1 MADVGINK
9 EELEKIVIDETE
21 DFALMLEQFEKRDNE
36 RISEGKIVKIE
47 NNQVVIAVPGEKK
60 EGFVTLDE
68 ILDAQGNALFKVGDT
83 LPIIITGRRNEQP
96 IISYKK
102 AIRREKIRQ
111 YIQDLGNDYKDK
123 VIEGIIT
130 KRNKGG
136 YVVESGE
143 IEFFMPK
150 FAAAFKDGN
159 KAEGKTIKACIIN
172 VKPEED
178 SIVISRK
185 RLFEIEN
192 AIKKDAV
199 ENLLKEKGVLEG
211 KVKKITSFGMFVDV
225 GGVEGLVHY
234 TEISHR
240 GPVNPSKL
248 YKEEDKVFVKIMGYD
263 KDKYRLTLSIKATAE
278 DPWKEVEKELEV
290 GDAIK
295 VTVSNIEAYGVF
307 VDLGNDIEGFLHI
320 SEISWSKNIQNP
332 EDFLKVGQEI
342 DVEVIEINPQERR
355 LRVSL
360 KKLLDKPFEQFMK
373 KYKEGDVLKG
383 SVATLTDFGAFIRFD
398 NIDGIDG
405 LLHNEDA
412 YWNKK
417 EKCKDLMKIGESLEV
432 KIAKIDRQKERIS
445 LTRKGLIASP
455 VDEFAKKYSLDDLVT
470 GTIRDIKDFGVF
482 IKIDDTMDALIRNE
496 DLAPLKKE
504 EIKVGDII
512 NGAISLLDAQ
522 NNRIRVSV
530 RRMEKQNESANLKD
544 FNATVNDKMTL
555 GDIIKDQIS

>member
-96 IISYKK
+96 SISYKK

-136 YVVESGE
+136 YVIESGE

-504 EIKVGDII
+504 EIKVGDTI

-530 RRMEKQNESANLKD
+530 RRMEKQKESANLKD
-544 FNATVNDKMTL
+544 FNAAVNDKMTL

>member
-1 MADVGINK
+1 MAVVGINTQ
-9 EELEKIVIDETE
+9 ELEKIVIDETE
-21 DFALMLEQFEKRDNE
+21 DFASMLEQFEKSDNG

-60 EGFVTLDE
+60 EGLIALDE
-68 ILDAQGNALFKVGDT
+68 VLDAQGNALFKVGDT
-83 LPIIITGRRNEQP
+83 LPIVITGRRNEQP

-102 AIRREKIRQ
+102 AVRKEKIRQ
-111 YIQDLGNDYKDK
+111 YIQDLGSDYKDK
-123 VIEGIIT
+123 VIEGVVVR
-130 KRNKGG
+130 RNKGG

-150 FAAAFKDGN
+150 FAAAFKDGSKVEN
-159 KAEGKTIKACIIN
+159 KTIKACIIN

-199 ENLLKEKGVLEG
+199 DNLLKEEGALEG
-211 KVKKITSFGMFVDV
+211 KIKKITSFGMFVDV

-248 YKEEDKVFVKIMGYD
+248 YKEGDKVFVKIMGYD

-373 KYKEGDVLKG
+373 HYKEGDVLKG

-398 NIDGIDG
+398 DIDGIDG

-412 YWNKK
+412 YWSRK
-417 EKCKDLMKIGESLEV
+417 EKCKDLMKVGEKLDV

-455 VDEFAKKYSLDDLVT
+455 VDEFAKKYSLEDLVT
-470 GTIRDIKDFGVF
+470 GVVRDIKDFGVF

-504 EIKVGDII
+504 DIKVGDTI
-512 NGAISLLDAQ
+512 NGVISLLDAQ

-530 RRMEKQNESANLKD
+530 RRLEKQKEKANLKD
-544 FNATVNDKMTL
+544 FNASVNDKMTL